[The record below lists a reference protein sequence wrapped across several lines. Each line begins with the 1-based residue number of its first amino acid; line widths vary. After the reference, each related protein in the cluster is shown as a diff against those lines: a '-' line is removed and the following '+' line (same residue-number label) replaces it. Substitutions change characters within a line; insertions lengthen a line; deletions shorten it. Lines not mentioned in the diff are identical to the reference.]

1 MLNWE
6 MELKRWCPSFKI
18 LTYYG
23 AQKERKLKR
32 QVWSSVW
39 SLSLLMSFSF
49 RSFLYVN
56 YLAYFPVASFS
67 CWYYLISSN
76 LISVFEY
83 FNTSF
88 ISPCVFLCFFFFHFI
103 ICCFLS
109 LWPLRAGP
117 SPMLSMCV
125 SHLTSWCYRITRL
138 FVVRTGAISFWMRL
152 RTSRIS
158 SPNGG
163 SHCSTSTG
171 KNEYRDLWE
180 SCLGVKGWLPGLR
193 VY

>member
-88 ISPCVFLCFFFFHFI
+88 ISSCVFLCFFFSTLLYAAFFLFDLLGLDQAQCFPCVYHILQAGATGSPGFSSQELALSHSGWGSEHQEFQVPTVAVTAQLQQVKMNI
-103 ICCFLS
+103 EICG
-109 LWPLRAGP
+109 R
-117 SPMLSMCV
+117 
-125 SHLTSWCYRITRL
+125 
-138 FVVRTGAISFWMRL
+138 VVLAWRVG
-152 RTSRIS
+152 
-158 SPNGG
+158 
-163 SHCSTSTG
+163 
-171 KNEYRDLWE
+171 
-180 SCLGVKGWLPGLR
+180 CLG
-193 VY
+193 